1 MRVRCR
7 AALLGLII
15 LTGGYSSRSAAAQS
29 VPRQRIDESTFVTL
43 GGLEQYITIH
53 GDRRSNLI
61 LLVVHGGPGDP
72 QSPFRAEYS
81 AYEHDFT
88 VVQWDQRGSGRTF
101 GRYKDRTPNLTLE
114 QIVSDG
120 VELAQYLTRHLT
132 QNKILVLG
140 HSWGSVVATEMV
152 QKRPELFAAYIGT
165 GQVGSWDRGL
175 RFQKDFVRKRAGDE
189 GNQEAV
195 SAIDSIQNFD
205 PGNLQHFLA
214 VNRFLRGYFGKAD
227 REWLSSLRDRT
238 QRATSPAE
246 AQEIGAGMNLSG
258 QALYPAVIREDL
270 FAGAKNFQVPVYVI
284 QGREDVST
292 PTPVATDYFNSIQ
305 APSKKLFVI
314 DEAGHFALVT
324 HQTDFLRIL
333 QGIVREVRSLPN

>member
-1 MRVRCR
+1 MRVRSCW
-7 AALLGLII
+7 ALIGLAV
-15 LTGGYSSRSAAAQS
+15 LTCSVSSSTAAQS
-29 VPRQRIDESTFVTL
+29 VPEQRVAEATFITL
-43 GGLEQYITIH
+43 GGLDQYVTIH
-53 GDRRSNLI
+53 GDRRSNPI

-88 VVQWDQRGSGRTF
+88 VVQWDQRGAGKTF
-101 GRYKDRTPNLTLE
+101 GRYRDKTPSLTLE
-114 QIVSDG
+114 QIVADG
-120 VELAQYLTRHLT
+120 VELAQYLTRHLA
-132 QNKILVLG
+132 QSRVLVLG

-175 RFQKDFVRKRAGDE
+175 QYQRDFVRKRAGDE

-195 SAIDSIQNFD
+195 AAIDSIQNFD
-205 PGNLQHFLA
+205 PANLQHFLT
-214 VNRFLRGYFGKAD
+214 VSRFLRGYFGRAD
-227 REWLSSLRDRT
+227 REWLSALRDRT
-238 QRATSPAE
+238 QRATSLAE
-246 AQEIGAGMNLSG
+246 AQEIGAGQNLSG

-270 FAGAKNFQVPVYVI
+270 FSGARNFRIPVYVI

-292 PTPVATDYFNSIQ
+292 PTPVATDYFNSVQ

-314 DEAGHFALVT
+314 DGAGHFALVT

-333 QGIVREVRSLPN
+333 QEIAREIR